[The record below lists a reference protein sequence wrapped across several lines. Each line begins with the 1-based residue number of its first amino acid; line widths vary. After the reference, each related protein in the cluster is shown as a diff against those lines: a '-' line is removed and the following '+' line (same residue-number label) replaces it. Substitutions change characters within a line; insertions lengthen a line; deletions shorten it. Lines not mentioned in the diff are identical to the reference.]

1 MIKSISYD
9 QEEIIKNILSLH
21 VNSTRFDLDPTY
33 SKGNFYNK
41 SNIEKPLLKFDLY
54 PQTEDTRKADACNL
68 PLAERSIL
76 SIMFDPPFLAG
87 YTKEKP
93 TGVIGKRFHG
103 FPYIKDLWA
112 WYDKC
117 LAEHFRILDKG
128 GILVFK
134 CQDTVSGGKQH
145 ISHVEI
151 INKAAE
157 KGFYCKDIFIL
168 LAKSRMIGHNH
179 KIQQHARKFHS
190 YFLVF
195 KKLK

>member
-9 QEEIIKNILSLH
+9 QTEIIKNILALH
-21 VNSTRFDLDPTY
+21 VKSDRFDLDPTY

-41 SNIEKPLLKFDLY
+41 SKIEKPMLKFDLY
-54 PQTEDTRKADACNL
+54 PQTEDTRKSDACDL

-87 YTKEKP
+87 YTKKKP
-93 TGVIGKRFHG
+93 TGIIGERFNG
-103 FPYIKDLWA
+103 FPYIKDLWT

-117 LAEHFRILDKG
+117 LTEHYRILDKS

-134 CQDTVSGGKQH
+134 CQDTVSSGKQH

-151 INKAAE
+151 INKAVE

-168 LAKSRMIGHNH
+168 LAKNRMIGHNH

-195 KKLK
+195 KKL